1 MSKDAIKTI
10 HSGFNSIFV
19 VLSIYITNIENLYS
33 NFMHLI
39 LCREKIYRGKSDD
52 VDCSGEYPHSSMANA
67 T

>member
-1 MSKDAIKTI
+1 MLLKP
-10 HSGFNSIFV
+10 FRV
-19 VLSIYITNIENLYS
+19 VLIALLLLLSITIINIENLYS

-39 LCREKIYRGKSDD
+39 LCREKIYRGISND